1 MTTPKTGCPLEKL
14 NDLTPLSAT
23 TTCPDPAAAYQRLW
37 TDWGGP
43 VAAVELE
50 PGIPAWLVMGYRELR
65 AVVRNEQH
73 YSRNSKNW
81 RLLADG
87 HIGADSG
94 LAPIMFPRDNAYFS
108 DGATH
113 RRLRAP
119 LVDGLARISEH
130 RVARDVG
137 ETCDRLI
144 DRLPA
149 DGQLDLVA
157 QYAAQVPML
166 TVAGLFGIAPDL
178 GDRLQTCV
186 IALFGSGEDSAE
198 RFHEMETILTGV
210 INEHHTA
217 PAEDLTTA
225 FLHHP
230 CHRDDGEVLASMLL
244 MLGAGWE
251 TLQVWIAQTLRIML
265 TDPRFD
271 GKVRGGHLGI
281 DDALDH
287 VLWADPPMANQPTRW
302 ALTDT
307 VVGGQRIAR
316 GDALILGLAAA
327 NNDRWAGA
335 HDRHDPGNRAHLA
348 FGVGPHACPAQRT
361 SRIIARTAVETILHR
376 LPDVRLAVPATEI
389 PLHPSPWTRGPA
401 RLPVT
406 ATRALGQ
413 ATPVP
418 SPRSTEA
425 PPNR

>member
-14 NDLTPLSAT
+14 TDLTPLSAT
-23 TTCPDPAAAYQRLW
+23 TTCPDPAAAYQRLR

-50 PGIPAWLVMGYRELR
+50 PGIPAWLVMGYPELR
-65 AVVRNEQH
+65 GVVRNEQH

-94 LAPIMFPRDNAYFS
+94 LLPIMGPRDNAYFS
-108 DGATH
+108 DGAKH

-119 LVDGLARISEH
+119 LVDALAALSEHHLARLS
-130 RVARDVG
+130 RAM
-137 ETCDRLI
+137 CDRLI

-149 DGQLDLVA
+149 DGPIDLVA
-157 QYAAQVPML
+157 SYAAQVPML
-166 TVAGLFGIAPDL
+166 TVAALFGITPDL
-178 GDRLQTCV
+178 GDRLQACV
-186 IALFGSGEDSAE
+186 IALFGSGADAPTL
-198 RFHEMETILTGV
+198 FHEMETILTDV
-210 INEHHTA
+210 IAEHRRA
-217 PAEDLTTA
+217 PADDLTTA
-225 FLHHP
+225 FLNHP
-230 CHRDDGEVLASMLL
+230 RHRDDGEVLASMLL

-281 DDALDH
+281 DDALDD
-287 VLWADPPMANQPTRW
+287 VLWRDPPMANQPTRW
-302 ALTDT
+302 ALADT
-307 VVGGQRIAR
+307 VVGEQRIAR

-335 HDRHDPGNRAHLA
+335 HDRIDTGNRAHLA
-348 FGVGPHACPAQRT
+348 FGIGPHACPAQRT

-376 LPDVRLAVPATEI
+376 LPDARLAVPASEI
-389 PLHPSPWTRGPA
+389 PLNPSPWTRGPA
-401 RLPVT
+401 QLLIT
-406 ATRALGQ
+406 ATR
-413 ATPVP
+413 
-418 SPRSTEA
+418 PRS
-425 PPNR
+425 

>member
-14 NDLTPLSAT
+14 TDLTPLSAT
-23 TTCPDPAAAYQRLW
+23 TTCADPAAAYQRLR

-50 PGIPAWLVMGYRELR
+50 PGVPAWLVMGYRELR

-81 RLLADG
+81 RLLAEG
-87 HIGADSG
+87 HIGAGSG
-94 LAPIMFPRDNAYFS
+94 LAPIMSPRDNAYFS

-113 RRLRAP
+113 RRLRGP
-119 LVDGLARISEH
+119 LVDGLAGLSEH
-130 RVARDVG
+130 RMARDVG
-137 ETCDRLI
+137 ETCDLLI

-149 DGQLDLVA
+149 DGPIDLVA

-178 GDRLQTCV
+178 GDRLQACV

-198 RFHEMETILTGV
+198 RFREMETILTGV
-210 INEHHTA
+210 INEHRTA

-225 FLHHP
+225 FLNHP
-230 CHRDDGEVLASMLL
+230 GHRDDGEVLASMLL

-281 DDALDH
+281 DDALDD
-287 VLWADPPMANQPTRW
+287 VLWRDPPMANQPTRW
-302 ALTDT
+302 TLTDT
-307 VVGGQRIAR
+307 VVGDQRIAR

-327 NNDRWAGA
+327 NRDSWAGA
-335 HDRHDPGNRAHLA
+335 DKRVDSGNRAHLA
-348 FGVGPHACPAQRT
+348 FGVGPHACPAQRVA
-361 SRIIARTAVETILHR
+361 RLIARTAVETALHR
-376 LPDVRLAVPATEI
+376 LPDARLAVPAAEI
-389 PLHPSPWTRGPA
+389 RLRPSPWTRGPA
-401 RLPVT
+401 ELLIN
-406 ATRALGQ
+406 ATR
-413 ATPVP
+413 TVC
-418 SPRSTEA
+418 
-425 PPNR
+425 